1 MLFRSCSEQP
11 KDTPRTDSKAV
22 FFGFNPDD
30 GEEFVTAKFSR
41 DLERELHYA
50 GHAIQGLRDKLQRAQ
65 ITNKVLLGLCEEVQ
79 TLVLKSPNEALIR
92 RWFADLRA
100 AQKDMERG

>member
-1 MLFRSCSEQP
+1 MKDTPQQCSEQP
-11 KDTPRTDSKAV
+11 KDTPRTNAWTWDQEGPDSPMEA
-22 FFGFNPDD
+22 F
-30 GEEFVTAKFSR
+30 EKFAQK
-41 DLERELHYA
+41 LERELHYA
-50 GHAIQGLRDKLQRAQ
+50 GHVIQGLRDKLQRVQ